1 MNNQVFINKL
11 NCKKNDGTIVEIAI
25 KQFPPNCPKINYNNQ
40 CSSLFAAWLPA
51 ITVCRQ
57 SLFV

>member
-1 MNNQVFINKL
+1 MDNKVFTNKFI
-11 NCKKNDGTIVEIAI
+11 CKKKDGTTAEITI

-57 SLFV
+57 ALFA

>member
-1 MNNQVFINKL
+1 MNNLFAKNYQCLQSNK
-11 NCKKNDGTIVEIAI
+11 TTVMIAI

-40 CSSLFAAWLPA
+40 CSSAFSAWLPA

-57 SLFV
+57 ALFV